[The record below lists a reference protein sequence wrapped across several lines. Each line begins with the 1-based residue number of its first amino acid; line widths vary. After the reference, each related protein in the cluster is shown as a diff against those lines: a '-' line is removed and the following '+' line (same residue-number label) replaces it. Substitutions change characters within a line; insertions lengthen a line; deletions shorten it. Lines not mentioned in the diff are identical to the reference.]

1 MKTEFSLAQLAD
13 PDIAEADKIL
23 RACVHC
29 GFCTATCP
37 TYVLLGDE
45 LDSPRGR
52 IYLIKEMLEKD
63 RPPTKEVVK
72 HIDRCLSCL
81 SCMTTCPSG
90 VNYMHLVD
98 QARVRIERDYKR
110 PLTERL
116 LRAVLALVLPQPA
129 LFRAGMILA
138 RLGRPL
144 IGLLPAQKA
153 APASPT
159 LLRRIKAMLAL
170 APKSLPATGPAGGS
184 VFPAIGERRGRVALL
199 QGCAQQVLA
208 PRINQAAIS
217 LLTRHGIEVVLVR
230 DERCCGAL
238 THHLGRDAA
247 ALAFARANIA
257 AWLAEAARGG
267 LDAILV
273 TTSGCGTV
281 IKDYGFML
289 REDRDFAAGAAKVS
303 ALAKDITEYVSGIDL
318 QPARQRSDDIVVAYH
333 SACSLQHGQKI
344 TQAPKELLSKN
355 GFVVKDVPESHLCC
369 GSAGTYNILQP
380 DIAIKL
386 RDRKVANIAMV
397 KPDMIAAGN
406 IGCMVQIAGGT
417 SVPVVHTIELLD
429 WATGGPRPGKN

>member
-13 PDIAEADKIL
+13 PDVAEADKIL

-52 IYLIKEMLEKD
+52 IYLIKEMLEKGQA
-63 RPPTKEVVK
+63 PTEEVVK

-81 SCMTTCPSG
+81 ACMTTCPSG

-98 QARVRIERDYKR
+98 QARVRIEKEYRR
-110 PLTERL
+110 PLTERA
-116 LRAVLALVLPQPA
+116 LRALLAWVLPRPP
-129 LFRAGMILA
+129 LFRLSMILA
-138 RLGRPL
+138 GLGRPL
-144 IGLLPAQKA
+144 TALLPTPGPAG
-153 APASPT
+153 ASPT
-159 LLRRIKAMLAL
+159 LFRRVKAMLAL
-170 APKSLPATGPAGGS
+170 APKSLPAPGPAGGT
-184 VFPAIGERRGRVALL
+184 VFPAAAIRRGRVALL

-208 PRINQAAIS
+208 PRINQAAIN
-217 LLTRHGIEVVLVR
+217 LLTRHGIEVVLVK
-230 DERCCGAL
+230 DEQCCGAL
-238 THHLGRDAA
+238 THHLGLDGDA
-247 ALAFARANIA
+247 LGRARANIT
-257 AWLAEAARGG
+257 AWLAEAERGG

-281 IKDYGFML
+281 IKDYGFLL
-289 REDRDFAAGAAKVS
+289 REDRDFAAAAARVS
-303 ALAKDITEYVSGIDL
+303 ALTKDITEYVSGIEL
-318 QPARQRSDDIVVAYH
+318 QPTQQNRDIVVAYH

-380 DIAIKL
+380 DIANRL

-397 KPDMIAAGN
+397 GPDMIAAGN
-406 IGCMVQIAGGT
+406 IGCMVQIASGT
-417 SVPVVHTIELLD
+417 SVPVVHTVELLD
-429 WATGGPRPGKN
+429 WATGGSRPGLN